1 MMWRR
6 LIGWERLRELR
17 QAALE
22 MRHIVNTA
30 ECLVLTLLLAGSVV
44 LRGVLSPRL
53 LLIEL
58 SRVLSTL
65 GGRSLVWFLEEGH
78 L

>member
-22 MRHIVNTA
+22 VRHIVNTA

-44 LRGVLSPRL
+44 LRGVLLPRL
-53 LLIEL
+53 LL
-58 SRVLSTL
+58 
-65 GGRSLVWFLEEGH
+65 
-78 L
+78 

>member
-6 LIGWERLRELR
+6 LIGWERLRDWR
-17 QAALE
+17 QTALE

-44 LRGVLSPRL
+44 LKGVLSPRL
-53 LLIEL
+53 LLMAL
-58 SRVLSTL
+58 SRVLDTL
-65 GGRSLVWFLEEGH
+65 GGKSLTRI
-78 L
+78 

>member
-6 LIGWERLRELR
+6 LIGWERLRDLR

-22 MRHIVNTA
+22 VRHIVNTA
-30 ECLVLTLLLAGSVV
+30 ECSVLTLLLAGSVV
-44 LRGVLSPRL
+44 LRGMLSPWL
-53 LLIEL
+53 LLWEL
-58 SRVLSTL
+58 SRVLSTF
-65 GGRSLVWFLEEGH
+65 GGRSPVWFLEEGH